1 MSIPALMPWRTR
13 LGARLLLMFVGVAL
27 TPMLG
32 GVLLSYQRAR
42 TSLIDLALS
51 KVQQEAALTA
61 KDLGTSLE
69 QFSSDLLM
77 LSSAP
82 PMQGLLLAQD
92 HGGRDPATGQSYEER
107 IDWLRQLFATTVRS
121 KQFYQ
126 QLRFIDQN
134 GQESVRI
141 EYRDG
146 AVLVA
151 WAERGGEPESY
162 RVALENRASAGYFTA
177 AKRLPRGQIAISPLT
192 LSQEESAD
200 APPVPIIYFSTPVYD
215 QPGSFRG
222 VVVSTVYASIF
233 LQRLHVTE
241 GHIYLADQDGSY
253 LAHPDPERTFGSARG
268 TGYRVTV
275 DFPQPYATLLS
286 SGQDAY
292 TALDAGR
299 GEVVALQKLH
309 FDPRRPKQYWLLIR
323 TLPEEVVLGPVRSLG
338 ALVLGVALVVVVL
351 VALLALRLAASFT
364 RPIIQLTGVAKQI
377 SQTDLPRLVDSLG
390 QVATGDVTT
399 RFELSARPVVV
410 RSADEVGQLERAF
423 NEMTASLREAHV
435 RLVQT
440 QEQLRIQKE
449 AAEVANRAKSAFL
462 ANMSHELRTP
472 LNAIINFTKF
482 LSKERY
488 GQLSPRQ
495 QELQSR
501 VLANAD
507 HLLTLINDILDL
519 AKVEAGRLELNPT
532 AMNLPTFLD
541 GIVGIIRP
549 CAEAKHLTLI
559 VEAPMPLSLW
569 VRADETRLRQ
579 ILLNLLGNAVKF
591 TDAGRVTFR
600 VSVSESSAA
609 GSGRDRPQAQSS
621 EQVGS
626 CVVRFEVKD
635 TGPGIAPYQLER
647 IFQPF
652 EQVGD
657 LASRV
662 EGTGLGLAIS
672 RQLVVLMGG
681 DLHAESEEGR
691 GSTFWF
697 SVALP
702 LVNAAVGAGISQERV
717 IAGYSGH
724 RRRVLVVDDIPSNR
738 AVLVSLL
745 KPLGFDL
752 LEAADGQEA
761 IAVALTAPPDLILMD
776 QHMPGLSGLEAAQ
789 QIRRTPAL
797 QGVRLISMSASVSE
811 ADQALSRDAGYDAFL
826 PKPINWPRLVELL
839 AKHLRLEWEY
849 TEGGETASTAE
860 QAPAALVPPPSE
872 ELAVLYDLARR
883 GDLRGIRERA
893 LRLERQDD
901 VLRPF
906 ARRLHLLAER
916 FEGRAILALVEHY
929 REHAHEC
936 DLGHS

>member
-1 MSIPALMPWRTR
+1 MPWRTR
-13 LGARLLLMFVGVAL
+13 LGARLLLVFVGVAL
-27 TPMLG
+27 TPMLAG
-32 GVLLSYQRAR
+32 MLLSYQRAR

-82 PMQGLLLAQD
+82 PVQGLLLAQG
-92 HGGRDPATGQSYEER
+92 HGGQDPATGRSYEEW
-107 IDWLRQLFATTVRS
+107 IDWLRQLFATTARG

-134 GQESVRI
+134 GQETVRI

-146 AVLVA
+146 TVLVA
-151 WAERGGEPESY
+151 WAGRGGELESY

-177 AKRLPRGQIAISPLT
+177 AKRLPRGQIAISALT

-200 APPVPIIYFSTPVYD
+200 TPAVPMIYFSTPVYD

-222 VVVSTVYASIF
+222 VVVSTVYASVF
-233 LQRLHVTE
+233 LQRLQVTE
-241 GHIYLADQDGSY
+241 GHIYLTDQDGYY
-253 LAHPDPERTFGSARG
+253 LVHPDPKHTFGLARG
-268 TGYRVTV
+268 TGYRVTA
-275 DFPQPYATLLS
+275 DFPQPYATVLN

-292 TALDAGR
+292 TTLDAGR

-309 FDPRRPKQYWLLIR
+309 FDPLRPRQYWLLIR
-323 TLPEEVVLGPVRSLG
+323 TLPEEAVLGPVRSLS
-338 ALVLGVALVVVVL
+338 ALVLEVALVVVVL

-364 RPIIQLTGVAKQI
+364 RPIVQLTGVAKQI

-423 NEMTASLREAHV
+423 NEMTASLREAHI

-449 AAEVANRAKSAFL
+449 AAEVANRAKSVFL
-462 ANMSHELRTP
+462 ANMSHDLRTP

-488 GQLSPRQ
+488 GELSPRQ

-532 AMNLPTFLD
+532 AVDLPTFLD
-541 GIVGIIRP
+541 SIVGIIRA
-549 CAEAKHLTLI
+549 CAEAEHLTLI
-559 VEAPMPLSLW
+559 FEAPTPLSLW
-569 VRADETRLRQ
+569 VQADETRLRQ
-579 ILLNLLGNAVKF
+579 ILLNLLSNAVKF
-591 TDAGRVTFR
+591 TDVGRVTFR
-600 VSVSESSAA
+600 VSVCSESSAA
-609 GSGRDRPQAQSS
+609 SSGSEQTDAQSS
-621 EQVGS
+621 EHVGS
-626 CVVRFEVKD
+626 CVLRFEVTD
-635 TGPGIAPYQLER
+635 SGPGIAPGQLER

-657 LASRV
+657 LAHRI

-672 RQLVVLMGG
+672 RQLVQLMGG
-681 DLHAESEEGR
+681 DLHVESEEDR

-697 SVALP
+697 SLALP
-702 LVNAAVGAGISQERV
+702 LVKAAVGARVSQERV
-717 IAGYSGH
+717 IAGYSGR

-752 LEAADGQEA
+752 REAADGQEA
-761 IAVALTAPPDLILMD
+761 IAAALTALPDLILMD

-797 QGVRLISMSASVSE
+797 HGVRLISVSASVSE
-811 ADQALSRDAGYDAFL
+811 ADQALGREAGYDAFL
-826 PKPINWPRLVELL
+826 PKPISWPRLVELL
-839 AKHLRLEWEY
+839 AKHLELEWEY
-849 TEGGETASTAE
+849 TEGGETAATAE
-860 QAPAALVPPPSE
+860 QALGPLVPPSSE

-883 GDLRGIRERA
+883 GDLRGIRERV